1 MARTHEGW
9 NKAKDIMGFHKQHIG
24 EKYSEYMKNLSFVE
38 VSQEAYHDWF
48 LYIDTEGNYWTD
60 RNYIGD

>member
-9 NKAKDIMGFHKQHIG
+9 NKAKDISEFHKIHKG
-24 EKYSEYMKNLSFVE
+24 ERYSEYMKNLSFVE
-38 VSQEAYHDWF
+38 VSQEAYHDLTLF
-48 LYIDTEGNYWTD
+48 VDTDGNYWYD

>member
-9 NKAKDIMGFHKQHIG
+9 GKAKDIMGFHKQHMG
-24 EKYSEYMKNLSFVE
+24 ESYSERMKKLTLME
-38 VSQEAYHDWF
+38 VSMEAYHDWF

>member
-9 NKAKDIMGFHKQHIG
+9 SKAKDIDEFHRQHRG

-38 VSQEAYHDWF
+38 MSQEAYHDRT
-48 LYIDTEGNYWTD
+48 LYVDTEGNYWED
-60 RNYIGD
+60 SYYIGD